1 MSGSELATSLIGT
14 RQGTRGTFRMKRT
27 PFVLDN
33 ISFSDKERIKEQ
45 KRLDEISRQQKANVF
60 IEAPR
65 SSFQPYQSEEYI
77 KQKEKERDDKAK
89 RQQQFRDKIS
99 GVKNYKIKDW
109 DSLSKREKGE
119 FRYGWIPQKY
129 GSASYNRNRTE
140 AVAKQTYQQTLGNR
154 AWLDREQ
161 FLEENPMSFKETLE
175 MIPRATVEGLNYYP
189 ILGEVTKKL
198 PVAGG
203 ILSATEAYADL
214 SAEIIDP
221 GWKKERDEEKKVD
234 KEYREAKREGLGDSF
249 IFSKNSKENALL
261 KKYFDSDEQ
270 GRSIIRRQK
279 PKKYGSKKKLFKK
292 LAVDVIKFNI

>member
-14 RQGTRGTFRMKRT
+14 RQGTRGTFQMKRT

-77 KQKEKERDDKAK
+77 KQKEKERADKAK
-89 RQQQFRDKIS
+89 RTQRFRDKIS
-99 GVKNYKIKDW
+99 GVKNFKLKDW
-109 DSLSKREKGE
+109 DSLSKREQRE
-119 FRYGWIPQKY
+119 FRYGWIPWKS
-129 GSASYNRNRTE
+129 GSHYYNRNRTWN
-140 AVAKQTYQQTLGNR
+140 VTKQTYEQTLGNR
-154 AWLDREQ
+154 AWLDRQ
-161 FLEENPMSFKETLE
+161 QWFEENPMSFKETLE
-175 MIPRATVEGLNYYP
+175 MIPRAVVEGMNYYP
-189 ILGEVTKKL
+189 VYNEVMKKF
-198 PVAGG
+198 PYAGTLLSG
-203 ILSATEAYADL
+203 IEAYADL

-221 GWKKERDEEKKVD
+221 GWKEEREKEKKID
-234 KEYREAKREGLGDSF
+234 KEYKEAKRVGLGDRF
-249 IFSKNSKENALL
+249 VFSKDSKENALL
-261 KKYFDSDEQ
+261 KKYFDSDDE

-292 LAVDVIKFNI
+292 MAVDVIKYNI